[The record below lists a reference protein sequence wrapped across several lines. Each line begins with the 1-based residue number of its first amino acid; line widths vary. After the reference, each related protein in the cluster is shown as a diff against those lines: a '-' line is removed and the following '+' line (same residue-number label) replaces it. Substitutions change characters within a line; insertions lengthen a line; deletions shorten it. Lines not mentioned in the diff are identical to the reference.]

1 MGTYGK
7 VIDFGVKFEPMF
19 SYSSKYCRYAKFFGA
34 SLSNCAIMHFR
45 INFVLDTPSDGLM
58 DKLLISDDNV
68 DQFVHSCAVQL

>member
-1 MGTYGK
+1 MNQYL
-7 VIDFGVKFEPMF
+7 VIRQNIVVMPSFLEPPI
-19 SYSSKYCRYAKFFGA
+19 SI
-34 SLSNCAIMHFR
+34 CAIMHFR